1 MSVASRLDTDSEEGK
16 MRYQAFTGLRWL
28 AAIVMAVALAGVLGA
43 SASAQTTSSSCQ
55 SQVSSQTE
63 ITINGETV
71 VDEQFSTV
79 SNECDSPETITEA
92 QTSSAS
98 VVAESDSGDGSE
110 ADAAR
115 ATDQS
120 VIPDVFSDEELVA
133 LISLLIEVILA
144 EVGI

>member
-1 MSVASRLDTDSEEGK
+1 
-16 MRYQAFTGLRWL
+16 MRYQSFTGLRWL

-43 SASAQTTSSSCQ
+43 PASAQTTSCQ

-71 VDEQFSTV
+71 VDEQYSAV
-79 SNECDSPETITEA
+79 SNECGSPETVTEA
-92 QTSSAS
+92 QTSNAS
-98 VVAESDSGDGSE
+98 LVAESDSGDGSE

-133 LISLLIEVILA
+133 LITLLVEAILA

>member
-1 MSVASRLDTDSEEGK
+1 
-16 MRYQAFTGLRWL
+16 
-28 AAIVMAVALAGVLGA
+28 MAVALAGVLGA
-43 SASAQTTSSSCQ
+43 SASAQTTSCQ

-71 VDEQFSTV
+71 VDEEFSTV
-79 SNECDSPETITEA
+79 SNECDSPETTTEA

-98 VVAESDSGDGSE
+98 VVVESDSGEGSE

-133 LISLLIEVILA
+133 LITLLVEAILA